1 MKFIRMYVLPLPE
14 IERGLE
20 PTDFTF
26 SSEDKVQDFINNDLE
41 KAKEGIKKG
50 LFGWVEEIEVTFLKV
65 Y

>member
-41 KAKEGIKKG
+41 KAKEGIKKD

>member
-1 MKFIRMYVLPLPE
+1 MYVLPLPE